1 MLRDLSTVL
10 SPVLALLLMVL
21 TPLGTGSGAHRDQLL
36 DPLFPHVHVA
46 GPLAPGLV
54 DRSRYVVAEPGSQ
67 GTAIGAGAGAAFA
80 ALSVGLTPPLPNVGG
95 LPPIDDSIWR
105 PDTLRSRP
113 AGTPGDPPPDPPPTE
128 VA

>member
-1 MLRDLSTVL
+1 MLRDLSSVL

-21 TPLGTGSGAHRDQLL
+21 TPLGTGSGVHRDQLL

-46 GPLAPGLV
+46 GPLAPGLL
-54 DRSRYVVAEPGSQ
+54 DWSQNVVAEPGSQ

-80 ALSVGLTPPLPNVGG
+80 ALSVGLTPPLPKIWD
-95 LPPIDDSIWR
+95 LPPIADSIWR

-113 AGTPGDPPPDPPPTE
+113 AGTLGDPPPDPPPTE